1 AGHDAAVVYDPAND
15 SFRELGG
22 SGMALGVDDEWIYQ
36 EYQQTCCTG
45 NEIILIGTDGIWET
59 ENPMGERFGKER
71 LRQII
76 RQWRQSSSSEI
87 IEAVLSAIT
96 DFRQTSVQADDI
108 TLVVVKA
115 FLCS

>member
-1 AGHDAAVVYDPAND
+1 MQKRRPRSCSWMKTG
-15 SFRELGG
+15 
-22 SGMALGVDDEWIYQ
+22 
-36 EYQQTCCTG
+36 TTG

-59 ENPMGERFGKER
+59 ENPLGERFGKER

-76 RQWRQSSSSEI
+76 RRSCRSSSCDM

-108 TLVVVKA
+108 TLVVVKGQGP